1 VAVKVLILED
11 NPVARSFLCRVV
23 RESFSDAITI
33 TEAGD
38 LETARRHI
46 SLTGGAQGL
55 HGVDPFKLILV
66 DLELPDGNGMELL
79 AALTQYPAT
88 KIVTTL
94 YSDDDHLFPALQC
107 GADGYLLKEDRFE
120 VLVEELQKI
129 VRGQPPL
136 SPAIA
141 RRLLTHFRHGT
152 GLGGSDAAPDSG
164 FSSPAFS
171 TSKPVPIEK
180 APDHERLTPRESE
193 VLTYLS
199 KGFTIKEIA
208 SLMGIKWFTV
218 NDHIKS
224 IYKKLNVSSRAEAA
238 VLASKQGL
246 V

>member
-1 VAVKVLILED
+1 MPKFKIAIADDYPVYRDGLQVTLSSDENLEIIFEADNGQELLEIMNAELPDLVIMDYKMPVMDGMSATRLIKEKYPSVKVLVISMFHDEKFIKHLMD
-11 NPVARSFLCRVV
+11 N
-23 RESFSDAITI
+23 
-33 TEAGD
+33 
-38 LETARRHI
+38 
-46 SLTGGAQGL
+46 
-55 HGVDPFKLILV
+55 
-66 DLELPDGNGMELL
+66 
-79 AALTQYPAT
+79 
-88 KIVTTL
+88 
-94 YSDDDHLFPALQC
+94 

-141 RRLLTHFRHGT
+141 RRLLTHFRQSGAD
-152 GLGGSDAAPDSG
+152 GPAPDSG
-164 FSSPAFS
+164 FSSPSGFQ
-171 TSKPVPIEK
+171 TSRPVPIEK
-180 APDHERLTPRESE
+180 PLDHERLTPRESE

-208 SLMGIKWFTV
+208 GLMGIKWFTV

-238 VLASKQGL
+238 VVASKQGL